1 MNSNEN
7 GVIEAMESLPSVLP
21 PLSNEAALP
30 RLLSFEEE
38 TLFGK
43 IVLMGDSGESFIDW
57 SHPALGL
64 FVSFAGGRRARI
76 VVLTQSLFTEPEDHE
91 RFSARLRRLGAKRVD
106 TIELPTSCVDQ
117 MSLGAAVPHA
127 TGFLLI
133 GNDPRDLLAS
143 LAGSVLLSTIR
154 SRHREGAA
162 IAGIRA
168 GASVLGSNVIAAS
181 VAASSRHA
189 RIQPISRKGDI
200 DILPGLN
207 FLPNW
212 VIDPAFGRTRSMD
225 ALLAPIAANPALLG
239 IGLEEGVG
247 VLANP
252 RGQMTCLGEGRAV
265 VVDGRESISDYLERR
280 RGEIVSVAGPRLFVL
295 GESKRFDPRASAVP
309 SIVTAD

>member
-1 MNSNEN
+1 M
-7 GVIEAMESLPSVLP
+7 VSLPSILP
-21 PLSNEAALP
+21 PLAREAALP
-30 RLLSFEEE
+30 RSLSFEEE

-43 IVLMGDSGESFIDW
+43 IVLMGDSGEPFIDW

-76 VVLTQSLFTEPEDHE
+76 VVLTQSLYTEPEDHE
-91 RFSARLRRLGAKRVD
+91 LFSARLRRLGAKRVD
-106 TIELPTSCVDQ
+106 TVELPATCVDH
-117 MSLGAAVPHA
+117 MSLGAAVPNA

-133 GNDPRDLLAS
+133 GNDPRDLLAT

-154 SRHREGAA
+154 SRYREGAA

-168 GASVLGSNVIAAS
+168 GASVLGSNVIASAT
-181 VAASSRHA
+181 ASSRHA

-212 VIDPAFGRTRSMD
+212 VIDPAFGCTRSMD
-225 ALLAPIAANPALLG
+225 ALLASIAANSALLG

-247 VLANP
+247 VLTNP

-265 VVDGRESISDYLERR
+265 VVDGRESISDYMERR
-280 RGEIVSVAGPRLFVL
+280 RGEIVSVSGTRLFIL
-295 GESKRFDPRASAVP
+295 GESKRFDPQARAIP
-309 SIVTAD
+309 SMLTAD

>member
-1 MNSNEN
+1 M
-7 GVIEAMESLPSVLP
+7 VSLPRVLP
-21 PLSNEAALP
+21 PTSNEAALP
-30 RLLSFEEE
+30 RLLAFDEQ

-57 SHPALGL
+57 NHPALGL
-64 FVSFAGGRRARI
+64 FVNFAGGRRARI
-76 VVLTQSLFTEPEDHE
+76 VVLTQSFYTEPEDHE
-91 RFSARLRRLGAKRVD
+91 LFSSRLRRLGAKRVD
-106 TIELPTSCVDQ
+106 IVELPTTCVDH
-117 MSLGAAVPHA
+117 MSLGAAVPNA

-168 GASVLGSNVIAAS
+168 GASVLGSNVIVSATAA
-181 VAASSRHA
+181 SRHA

-225 ALLAPIAANPALLG
+225 ALLAPIAANSALLG

-252 RGQMTCLGEGRAV
+252 RGQMSCLGEGRAV
-265 VVDGRESISDYLERR
+265 VVDGRESISDYPERR
-280 RGEIVSVAGPRLFVL
+280 RGEVVSVAGPRLFVL
-295 GESKRFDPRASAVP
+295 GESKRFDPQARTIP